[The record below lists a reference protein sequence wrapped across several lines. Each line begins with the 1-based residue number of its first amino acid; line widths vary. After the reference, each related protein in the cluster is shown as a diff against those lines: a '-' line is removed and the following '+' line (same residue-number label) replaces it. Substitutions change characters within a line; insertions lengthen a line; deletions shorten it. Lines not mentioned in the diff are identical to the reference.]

1 MCNNSE
7 NRFPNSTICQGEFK
21 MTDLKS
27 EKKTSGMSTSRKG
40 KALLI
45 ALINLNVIF
54 VLTTFFGSN
63 AQISSQMITAILFL
77 SGLYIGVQSGIDMAA
92 TYKGDFSHTD
102 STETKISKTYDYK
115 MQYVD
120 EKK

>member
-1 MCNNSE
+1 
-7 NRFPNSTICQGEFK
+7 
-21 MTDLKS
+21 
-27 EKKTSGMSTSRKG
+27 MSTSRKG